1 MNFKIV
7 SVGNLKEDYLKKG
20 VAEYQKRI
28 SGYGKLELIEIPES
42 PRNNVTEEGALILRR
57 LKDDDF
63 VIALAIDGRQHDSI
77 ELANYLEDIFTYKSS
92 CITFIIGGS
101 NGLDVTV
108 LKRANFKLSFSKVT
122 FPHQLMK
129 LILVEQIYRSI
140 KIIKNEQYHK

>member
-1 MNFKIV
+1 MNFKII
-7 SVGNLKEDYLKKG
+7 SIGNLKEDYLKKG

-28 SGYGKLELIEIPES
+28 GGYGKLELIEIPES
-42 PRNNVTEEGALILRR
+42 TRDSIIEEGSSILKR

-63 VIALAIDGRQHDSI
+63 VIALVIDGRQFDSI
-77 ELANYLEDIFTYKSS
+77 ELAKYLEDTFTYKSS

-101 NGLDVTV
+101 NGLDGKV
-108 LKRANFKLSFSKVT
+108 LERANFKLSFSKVT

-129 LILVEQIYRSI
+129 LILLEQIYRSI

>member
-1 MNFKIV
+1 MNFKII
-7 SVGNLKEDYLKKG
+7 SIGNLKEDYLKKG

-28 SGYGKLELIEIPES
+28 GGYGKLELIEIPES
-42 PRNNVTEEGALILRR
+42 TRDNVTEEGSAILKR

-63 VIALAIDGRQHDSI
+63 VIALAIDGRQLDSL
-77 ELANYLEDIFTYKSS
+77 ELARYLEDTFTYKSS

-101 NGLDVTV
+101 NGLDSGV
-108 LKRANFKLSFSKVT
+108 LGRANFKLSFSKVT

>member
-1 MNFKIV
+1 MNFKII
-7 SVGNLKEDYLKKG
+7 SIGNLKEDYLKKG

-28 SGYGKLELIEIPES
+28 GGYGKLEIIEIPES
-42 PRNNVTEEGALILRR
+42 PNDNIVAEGSSILKR

-63 VIALAIDGRQHDSI
+63 VIALAIDGKQIDSI
-77 ELANYLEDIFTYKSS
+77 ELAKYIEATFTYKSS

-101 NGLDVTV
+101 NGLDGSV
-108 LKRANFKLSFSKVT
+108 LKRANFTLSFSKVT

>member
-1 MNFKIV
+1 M
-7 SVGNLKEDYLKKG
+7 KEDYLKKG

-42 PRNNVTEEGALILRR
+42 TRDNVTEEGTSILKK

-63 VIALAIDGRQHDSI
+63 VIALAIDGKQFNSN
-77 ELANYLEDIFTYKSS
+77 ELARYLEDIFTYKNS

-101 NGLDVTV
+101 NGLDRSVIE
-108 LKRANFKLSFSKVT
+108 RANFKLSFSKVT

-129 LILVEQIYRSI
+129 LILMEQIYRSI

>member
-1 MNFKIV
+1 VNFKII
-7 SVGNLKEDYLKKG
+7 SIGNLKEDYLKKG

-28 SGYGKLELIEIPES
+28 GGYGKLELIEIPES
-42 PRNNVTEEGALILRR
+42 TRDNVVEEGSAILKR

-63 VIALAIDGRQHDSI
+63 VIALAIDGKQLDSI
-77 ELANYLEDIFTYKSS
+77 ELARYLEDTFTYKSS

-101 NGLDVTV
+101 NGLDSGV
-108 LKRANFKLSFSKVT
+108 LGRANFKLSFSKVT

>member
-1 MNFKIV
+1 MNFKII
-7 SVGNLKEDYLKKG
+7 SIGNLKEDYLKKG

-28 SGYGKLELIEIPES
+28 GGYGKLELIEIPES
-42 PRNNVTEEGALILRR
+42 PRDNVSDEGASILKR

-63 VIALAIDGRQHDSI
+63 IIALAIDGKQLDSI
-77 ELANYLEDIFTYKSS
+77 ELARFIEDAFTYKCS

-101 NGLDVTV
+101 NGLDGAV
-108 LKRANFKLSFSKVT
+108 LARAKYKLSFSKVT

>member
-1 MNFKIV
+1 MNFKII
-7 SVGNLKEDYLKKG
+7 SIGNLKEDYLKKG

-28 SGYGKLELIEIPES
+28 GGYGKLELIEIPES
-42 PRNNVTEEGALILRR
+42 SRDSITEEGSSILRR

-63 VIALAIDGRQHDSI
+63 VIALAIDGKQLNSI
-77 ELANYLEDIFTYKSS
+77 ELASYIEDTFTYKSS

-101 NGLDVTV
+101 NGLDDLV

>member
-1 MNFKIV
+1 MNFKII
-7 SVGNLKEDYLKKG
+7 SIGNLKEDYLKKG

-28 SGYGKLELIEIPES
+28 GGYGKLELIEIPES
-42 PRNNVTEEGALILRR
+42 TRDNVVEEGSAILKR

-63 VIALAIDGRQHDSI
+63 VIALAIDGKQLDSI
-77 ELANYLEDIFTYKSS
+77 ELARYLEDTFTYKSS

-101 NGLDVTV
+101 NGLDSGV
-108 LKRANFKLSFSKVT
+108 LGRANFKLSFSKVT

>member
-1 MNFKIV
+1 MNFKII
-7 SVGNLKEDYLKKG
+7 SIGNLKEDYLKKG

-42 PRNNVTEEGALILRR
+42 TRDNVVEEGSAILKR

-63 VIALAIDGRQHDSI
+63 VIALAIDGRQLDSI
-77 ELANYLEDIFTYKSS
+77 ELARYIEDTFTYKNS

-101 NGLDVTV
+101 NGLDNGVIE
-108 LKRANFKLSFSKVT
+108 RANFKLSFSKVT

>member
-1 MNFKIV
+1 MNFKII
-7 SVGNLKEDYLKKG
+7 SIGSLKEDYLKKG

-28 SGYGKLELIEIPES
+28 GGYGKLEMIEISES
-42 PRNNVTEEGALILRR
+42 TKDNIAEEGASILKR
-57 LKDDDF
+57 LKDEDF
-63 VIALAIDGRQHDSI
+63 VIALAIDGKQFDSI
-77 ELANYLEDIFTYKSS
+77 ELAGYIENVFTYKAS

-108 LKRANFKLSFSKVT
+108 LARANLKLSFSRVT

>member
-1 MNFKIV
+1 MNFKII
-7 SVGNLKEDYLKKG
+7 SIGNLKEDYLKKG

-28 SGYGKLELIEIPES
+28 GGYGKLELIEIPES
-42 PRNNVTEEGALILRR
+42 SRDSITEEGSSIFRR

-63 VIALAIDGRQHDSI
+63 VIALVIDGKQFDSI
-77 ELANYLEDIFTYKSS
+77 ELAKYLEDTFTYKSS

-101 NGLDVTV
+101 NGLDDLV

>member
-1 MNFKIV
+1 VNFKII
-7 SVGNLKEDYLKKG
+7 SIGNLKEDYLKKG

-28 SGYGKLELIEIPES
+28 GGYGKLEYIEIPES
-42 PRNNVTEEGALILRR
+42 PKDNVKDEGVSILKR

-63 VIALAIDGRQHDSI
+63 VVALVIDGKQLDSI
-77 ELANYLEDIFTYKSS
+77 ELARYFEDTFTYKSS

-101 NGLDVTV
+101 NGLDSRV
-108 LKRANFKLSFSKVT
+108 LERANFKLSFSKVT